1 MIELIIGAILGTIGS
16 LVIAHFYYQKSS
28 CELNKSIADLKNEIE
43 SLKIITKSLNE
54 ASGLILEDTE
64 LIRKHAVIGTTDD
77 PEYPY
82 K

>member
-28 CELNKSIADLKNEIE
+28 YELDKSIADLKSEIE
-43 SLKIITKSLNE
+43 SLKIVTESLNE
-54 ASGLILEDTE
+54 ASGLILKDIE